1 MSSRKALIKKY
12 SSYSND
18 KLLEILKVHYE
29 YDEDQLSAAK
39 KVIEDRG
46 ISIEEV
52 HRYNADH
59 IRQEI
64 LERVSIIPMTFWE
77 KALFFFAWIV
87 PFLFARFLGVNY
99 RENGLLKKSKQRVY
113 FSILGIVSMILI
125 VFLFDAFSF
134 TMSQCLLLWVSIFF
148 VSYVVET
155 QITWIKE

>member
-29 YDEDQLSAAK
+29 HSDDQLSAVK
-39 KVIEDRG
+39 TVIEERG
-46 ISIEEV
+46 ISVEEV
-52 HRYNADH
+52 HRYNSDH

-64 LERVSIIPMTFWE
+64 LEKVAIIPMTFWE
-77 KALFFFAWIV
+77 KTLFFFAWII

-99 RENGLLKKSKQRVY
+99 RENGLIKKSKQRVY
-113 FSILGIVSMILI
+113 FSILGIVSLILI
-125 VFLFDAFSF
+125 VFLFDSF
-134 TMSQCLLLWVSIFF
+134 NFTKAQSLSLWISTFL
-148 VSYVVET
+148 VSYVIET